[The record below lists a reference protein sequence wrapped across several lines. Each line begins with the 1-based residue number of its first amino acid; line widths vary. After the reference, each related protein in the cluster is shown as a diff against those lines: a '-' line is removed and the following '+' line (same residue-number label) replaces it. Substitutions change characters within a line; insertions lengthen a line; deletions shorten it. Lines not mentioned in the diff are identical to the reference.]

1 MPDADLNVVLM
12 SREPQLLR
20 EAYCVA
26 ESARAKGFG
35 STVVE
40 LDPGLSDAAILDRLR
55 EAGGR
60 TTALGVTAETLDR
73 CVGAAESVVRE
84 LGPVLMFGRL
94 FATDLERRKVPTGAA
109 TGVVVG
115 PAGPTVVD
123 FLRSENG
130 GTVKPI
136 AGLDRLDGDLRPRPP
151 RGAWFEGA
159 FPRFGGADLV
169 WLRRVGL
176 PIRLS
181 YGCPRRCA
189 FCGEQPREG
198 GFRARTAGDV
208 VDEMMHHA
216 QHNNVRRF
224 QFCDLALNGDLRLL
238 DAVCDLL
245 LERGGDLVWWGRALV
260 DGAMPR
266 SLYRK
271 MRLAGCV
278 GLELMILSGS
288 DLILERAC
296 AGFTADEAGEALGRA
311 SAAGINTRVSLMVG
325 FPGETERQFG
335 ETCAFLYKNRFNI
348 SQIKD
353 IESCSLEPGSL
364 LLRQPASFGVCV
376 LEDNDWHHGGYN
388 TSAYRL
394 KRSRELRVF
403 VEDQLHLE
411 VVGRAPAV
419 PWDPDLRDGVGG
431 RLLELGRR
439 ATVRTGRFR
448 GESLGL
454 AGVVR
459 RGRALA
465 GPSYLEIDLTNNC
478 NQHCAGCWLHSY
490 LMGDDRLSGAERR
503 ATLEYDRVA
512 QLIRSAK
519 SLGARRLQ
527 LSGAGEPFMHPR
539 IEDVLE
545 LAKDQELDVNVITNF
560 TLVDEDRARLLVD
573 LGVDSVTV
581 SLWAGTAPTYVR
593 THPTASET
601 LFERIV
607 RVVSHL
613 TWYRRQ
619 TGARFPRVKIYNV
632 ISNLNCHE
640 IHAMIDVAREVG
652 ADLIEFTPIDIV
664 PGKTD
669 SLALS
674 EEDGER
680 ILDQLLSLRRRPD
693 YLQRTAEEATGGR
706 VPGLEEQGE
715 FARFLQR
722 HRLPG
727 DFRFCLDDIRRWET
741 YCRRGVHCSRV
752 YEEIERDSAIFFG
765 YPGREC
771 HGCMAVV
778 DCSIDPLTLTVR
790 APYLSLQGFGSFWR
804 RVRGGSSSER
814 DARVVDKVP
823 CSVGYTYARVQ
834 ATGHVIPCCKAA
846 DMPLGNILEQSFE
859 EIWFSDAYDEFR
871 RNAIALPK
879 SDPYFAPM
887 ECYKVCDNLGHNMAV
902 DGAIR
907 SLSDEERREL
917 AQEDNALPA
926 RRPAAPEPDG
936 Q

>member
-1 MPDADLNVVLM
+1 MPRPDLNVVLM
-12 SREPQLLR
+12 SREPRLLR

-26 ESARAKGFG
+26 ESARARGFG

-40 LDPGLSDAAILDRLR
+40 LDPGLSDAAILARLR
-55 EAGGR
+55 EAGGH

-73 CVGAAESVVRE
+73 CVGAAESVVRGH
-84 LGPVLMFGRL
+84 GPVLMFGRV
-94 FATDLERRKVPTGAA
+94 FATELERRKVPTGAA

-115 PAGPTVVD
+115 PAVPTVVD
-123 FLRSENG
+123 YLRRGNAAA
-130 GTVKPI
+130 VKPI

-151 RGAWFEGA
+151 RGAWLEGT
-159 FPRFGGADLV
+159 FPSFSGADLV

-176 PIRLS
+176 PIRMS

-198 GFRARTAGDV
+198 AYRARTADDV
-208 VDEMMHHA
+208 VEEMLHHA
-216 QHNNVRRF
+216 HRNKVRRF

-245 LERGGDLVWWGRALV
+245 LERGDGDLVWWGRGLV
-260 DGAMPR
+260 DATMPR
-266 SLYRK
+266 ALYRK

-278 GLELMILSGS
+278 GLEIVIVSGS
-288 DLILERAC
+288 DRVLERAGT
-296 AGFTADEAGEALGRA
+296 GFTADQASEALARA
-311 SAAGINTRVSLMVG
+311 SAAGINTRVSLTVG
-325 FPGETERQFG
+325 FPGESEVHFG
-335 ETCAFLYKNRFNI
+335 ETCAFLHRSRFNI
-348 SQIKD
+348 AQVER
-353 IESCSLEPGSL
+353 IEPCSLEPGSQ
-364 LLRQPASFGVCV
+364 LLRRPAEFGVCV
-376 LEDNDWHHGGYN
+376 LEDNNWHHGGYN
-388 TSAYRL
+388 TSSYRL
-394 KRSRELRVF
+394 KRARELRVF
-403 VEDQLHLE
+403 VEDRLHLE
-411 VVGRAPAV
+411 VVGRAPHV
-419 PWDPDLRDGVGG
+419 PWDSGTRASVGARLRDA
-431 RLLELGRR
+431 GRR
-439 ATVRTGRFR
+439 AIVRTGRLR
-448 GESLGL
+448 RARRDL

-459 RGRALA
+459 RGQALA

-490 LMGDDRLSGAERR
+490 LMGDDRLTGAERR
-503 ATLEYDRVA
+503 ATLEYDRVER
-512 QLIRSAK
+512 LILDAK
-519 SLGARRLQ
+519 RLGARRLQ

-539 IEDVLE
+539 IEDVLR
-545 LAKDQELDVNVITNF
+545 LAKGQELDVNVISNF

-573 LGVDSVTV
+573 LGVDSITV

-601 LFERIV
+601 LFQRIV

-619 TGARFPRVKIYNV
+619 TGARYPRVKIYNV
-632 ISNLNCHE
+632 ISNLNCRE
-640 IHAMIDVAREVG
+640 IHEMIDVAREMG
-652 ADLIEFTPIDIV
+652 ADLIEFTPIDVV

-669 SLALS
+669 GLALS
-674 EEDGER
+674 AEDGER

-693 YLQRTAEEATGGR
+693 YLQRTAEEATEGR

-752 YEEIERDSAIFFG
+752 YEEIERDSAVFFG
-765 YPGREC
+765 YPAREC
-771 HGCMAVV
+771 RGCMAVA
-778 DCSIDPLTLTVR
+778 DCSIDPVTLTVR

-804 RVRGGSSSER
+804 RVRGGSSGGR

-846 DMPLGNILEQSFE
+846 EMPLGNILERSFE
-859 EIWFSDAYDEFR
+859 EVWFSDAYDEFR

-879 SDPYFAPM
+879 SDPYFEPM
-887 ECYKVCDNLGHNMAV
+887 ECYKVCDNLGHNMATESAV
-902 DGAIR
+902 RG
-907 SLSDEERREL
+907 LTNEERREL
-917 AQEDNALPA
+917 ARD
-926 RRPAAPEPDG
+926 PDD